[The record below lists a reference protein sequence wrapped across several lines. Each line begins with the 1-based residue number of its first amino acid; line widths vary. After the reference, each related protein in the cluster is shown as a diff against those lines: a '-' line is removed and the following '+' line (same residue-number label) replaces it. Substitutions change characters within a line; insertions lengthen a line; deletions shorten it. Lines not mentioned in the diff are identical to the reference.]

1 MQNLKTSKR
10 FFIILFSCLIILS
23 CSTNKEDE
31 GVKSKSN
38 ENVDSNEASTSITKT
53 NSESKDWDKMLD
65 DYEDY
70 VDEYIK
76 FYKKAIKGDQS
87 AMSEYP
93 ALIEKAT
100 KLQTSMENAQKDNE
114 LSSNQ
119 IQRMMKIQTKMTNA
133 AMEMQ

>member
-1 MQNLKTSKR
+1 
-10 FFIILFSCLIILS
+10 
-23 CSTNKEDE
+23 
-31 GVKSKSN
+31 
-38 ENVDSNEASTSITKT
+38 
-53 NSESKDWDKMLD
+53 
-65 DYEDY
+65 
-70 VDEYIK
+70 
-76 FYKKAIKGDQS
+76 
-87 AMSEYP
+87 MSEYP